1 MAMRNLLLI
10 VSLLSASLLSDARIV
25 VPDSMLTIDHAYRT
39 AKTDTSMAIVQTMR
53 ERHLAPEWLLD
64 MTEGDYFYATLDYT
78 KATKLY
84 ERAYADKDSRSNP
97 ETEMELLKRLVLTH
111 DIMYNEDEL
120 VKYIHELR
128 QKAIRHKN
136 EAYLSTADFVYGK
149 RTHYHRQK
157 EKGYEIC
164 LKAVEMMKNSDYF
177 RKYNELCNDY
187 ADLLLMYQE
196 DGRYNDALRMSL
208 LQEEAILHINGID
221 DGNKE
226 TMRFVYGLRASLL
239 AKAGRQEEA
248 DQAYAE
254 WKKAPN
260 GNNIIDKAVLNY
272 LIINKYYAEAHDII
286 HNYCQMLR
294 TQKDNYSYHM
304 ITMLTTGAQVEA
316 RMGNYEEAAK
326 HCQEI
331 KSIADSL
338 HIELSTNLMQ
348 KTWDLI
354 QKEEDVDTKNTILNI
369 LGILVLMGLTSGCMV
384 VYYTHRIR
392 RRNRFLIQ
400 VLNSLE
406 AYRNMANEDIK
417 EPQEEPKKEEEQQ
430 PTSDENERLFVKLDG
445 QITRDRL
452 FLNPNF
458 GRDDMA
464 HLIGVDKNRIGH
476 IMSRYSDASNASVY
490 INVKRVEYGAKLLL
504 KHPEYTIAAIANEC
518 GMTNTV
524 TFNRTF
530 KEVYGM
536 TPSEYRTNSE
546 QKSNN
551 QS

>member
-1 MAMRNLLLI
+1 M
-10 VSLLSASLLSDARIV
+10 SLLSASLLSDARIV

-97 ETEMELLKRLVLTH
+97 ETEMELLKRLVHTH

-260 GNNIIDKAVLNY
+260 GNYVIDKAVLNY

-294 TQKDNYSYHM
+294 TQKDNYSYRM
-304 ITMLTTGAQVEA
+304 ITMLTTDAQVEA

-338 HIELSTNLMQ
+338 HIEQSTNLMQ

-369 LGILVLMGLTSGCMV
+369 LGILLLMGLTGGCMV

-464 HLIGVDKNRIGH
+464 RLIGVDKNRIGH

-536 TPSEYRTNSE
+536 TPSEYRANSE

>member
-1 MAMRNLLLI
+1 MRNLLLI

-25 VPDSMLTIDHAYRT
+25 VPDSMLTIEYAYRT

-97 ETEMELLKRLVLTH
+97 ETEMELLKRLVHTH

-248 DQAYAE
+248 DQTYAE

-260 GNNIIDKAVLNY
+260 GNNVIDKAVLNY

-294 TQKDNYSYHM
+294 TQKDNYSYRM
-304 ITMLTTGAQVEA
+304 ITMLTTDAQVEA

-338 HIELSTNLMQ
+338 HIEQSTNLMQ

-369 LGILVLMGLTSGCMV
+369 LGILLLMGLTGGCMV

-406 AYRNMANEDIK
+406 AYRNIANEDIK

-464 HLIGVDKNRIGH
+464 RLIGVDKNRIGH

-546 QKSNN
+546 QKNNN